1 MSLGFCPEFCGFL
14 PRLDPVPKVCYS
26 QLVSR
31 NTVSFLEIQNAHRK
45 ERAEDA
51 RALRTGKVST
61 RKLQERNS
69 FIPAGATMRI
79 NDLAG
84 YVKNRRAK

>member
-1 MSLGFCPEFCGFL
+1 MFATYF
-14 PRLDPVPKVCYS
+14 R
-26 QLVSR
+26 VSR

-45 ERAEDA
+45 DRAEDS
-51 RALRTGKVST
+51 RALRTGKVSA

-69 FIPAGATMRI
+69 FIPAGATMKI
-79 NDLAG
+79 NNLAS